1 MKCLIVDEA
10 DAFFYD
16 DKTFASLKKV
26 CDHKDIAQ
34 RDVGKKVQKILFSA
48 TFVSQDEATTD
59 KIQKRQS
66 EIIGEAGVKPNKLK
80 SNQKNY
86 HLIIFNNAFKN
97 VSQRRKL
104 ISLKKFSKPV
114 K

>member
-1 MKCLIVDEA
+1 VKCLIVDEA

-66 EIIGEAGVKPNKLK
+66 EIIGEAQQIEIKPEKL
-80 SNQKNY
+80 
-86 HLIIFNNAFKN
+86 
-97 VSQRRKL
+97 
-104 ISLKKFSKPV
+104 SLDHIQ
-114 K
+114 